1 MTFSP
6 FSLANFT
13 ISVIIVF
20 IQIIAAEV
28 VKEYLGSIIF
38 RKYEFFKI
46 KIRIY
51 ENFVVLYRKVFE
63 TVLDVSKIF
72 EIMEKRNISNKQL
85 ADAIGVSPGNVS
97 DWKSGRSKPSAEV
110 LVKIAKFLNVS
121 VDYLL
126 GNSSGSQIDQDFSVF
141 LADNDLAAYIS
152 YIKEYPELKDILRM
166 LVQKPERISQITK
179 ILESLM
185 EMD

>member
-1 MTFSP
+1 
-6 FSLANFT
+6 
-13 ISVIIVF
+13 
-20 IQIIAAEV
+20 
-28 VKEYLGSIIF
+28 
-38 RKYEFFKI
+38 
-46 KIRIY
+46 
-51 ENFVVLYRKVFE
+51 
-63 TVLDVSKIF
+63 
-72 EIMEKRNISNKQL
+72 MEKRNISNKQL

-126 GNSSGSQIDQDFSVF
+126 GNSSRQSDRPGFSVF
-141 LADNDLAAYIS
+141 LADNDLAEYIS

-166 LVQKPERISQITK
+166 LVQKRKRISQITK